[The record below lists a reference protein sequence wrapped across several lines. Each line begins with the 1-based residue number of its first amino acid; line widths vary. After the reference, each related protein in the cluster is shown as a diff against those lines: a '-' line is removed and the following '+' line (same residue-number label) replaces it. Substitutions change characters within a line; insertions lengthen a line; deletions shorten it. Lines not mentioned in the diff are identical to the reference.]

1 MPIAQCMTATVPKMS
16 EQMVP
21 AANRWADLP
30 EVVDRLTAA
39 RSAVDELLWR
49 RDVRAA
55 AAEVTA
61 ESRAR
66 GARESAAMDGAD
78 IAAPE
83 PSPMGRV
90 LTSAQ
95 AVTGEVP
102 FVVET
107 WPRAPLQV
115 LARLHAV
122 AAHGHLPQD
131 SLGRPRLSHESV
143 DDPLHLGP
151 APDAQTAARRLTLL
165 ADLVAGSTQVPALV
179 VAGIA
184 HAEIVGARPFAWGCG
199 LIGRAVV
206 RVVMAARGVDPSL
219 FSVPEAGMMHLGRP
233 AYVRALRAYED
244 GDVGTYL
251 LWFADAIRWG
261 ALDVLQSTD

>member
-1 MPIAQCMTATVPKMS
+1 MN
-16 EQMVP
+16 EQVVA

-30 EVVDRLTAA
+30 EVIDRLTAA

-49 RDVRAA
+49 RDIRAV

-61 ESRAR
+61 ESKAR

-78 IAAPE
+78 IAAVE
-83 PSPMGRV
+83 RSPMGRV
-90 LTSAQ
+90 LSSAQ
-95 AVTGEVP
+95 ALTGEVP

-107 WPRAPLQV
+107 WAHAPLQV
-115 LARLHAV
+115 LARLHTV
-122 AAHGHLPQD
+122 AAHGHLPED
-131 SLGRPRLSHESV
+131 CLGRPRLAHESA

-151 APDAQTAARRLTLL
+151 APDSRTAARRLALL

-184 HAEIVGARPFAWGCG
+184 HAEIVGSRPFAWGCG

-233 AYVRALRAYED
+233 AYVRALRAYEG

-251 LWFADAIRWG
+251 MWFADAIRWG
-261 ALDVLQSTD
+261 ALTVRPPTD

>member
-1 MPIAQCMTATVPKMS
+1 MRD
-16 EQMVP
+16 QMVS

-30 EVVDRLTAA
+30 EVVDGLTSA

-55 AAEVTA
+55 AAEVIA
-61 ESRAR
+61 ESKVR

-83 PSPMGRV
+83 RSPMGLV

-102 FVVET
+102 FVLDT
-107 WPRAPLQV
+107 WPHAPLQV

-122 AAHGHLPQD
+122 VAHGHAPQED
-131 SLGRPRLSHESV
+131 LGRPRRADESV

-151 APDAQTAARRLTLL
+151 APDAQTAARRLALL

-184 HAEIVGARPFAWGCG
+184 HAEIVGGRPFAWGCG

-233 AYVRALRAYED
+233 AYVRAVRAYEE
-244 GDVGTYL
+244 GDVGSYL
-251 LWFADAIRWG
+251 VWFADAIRWG
-261 ALDVLQSTD
+261 AHGVHPPMD

>member
-1 MPIAQCMTATVPKMS
+1 
-16 EQMVP
+16 MVT

-30 EVVDRLTAA
+30 DVSDRLAAARAAVDR
-39 RSAVDELLWR
+39 LLWR
-49 RDVRAA
+49 RDIRAA

-66 GARESAAMDGAD
+66 GSFESAAMDGAD

-83 PSPMGRV
+83 HSPMGRV
-90 LTSAQ
+90 LASAQ

-102 FVVET
+102 GVIET
-107 WPRAPLQV
+107 WPYAPLQV

-122 AAHGHLPQD
+122 AAYGHLPPD
-131 SLGRPRLSHESV
+131 SLGRPRLEHEPV

-151 APDAQTAARRLTLL
+151 APDAATAARRLALL
-165 ADLVAGSTQVPALV
+165 AELVTGSPQVPALV

-184 HAEIVGARPFAWGCG
+184 HAEIVSARPFGWGCG

-219 FSVPEAGMMHLGRP
+219 FSVPEAGMLHAGRP
-233 AYVRALRAYED
+233 SYVRALRSYEES
-244 GDVGTYL
+244 DVATYL
-251 LWFADAIRWG
+251 MWFADAIRHG
-261 ALDVLQSTD
+261 ADSVRPVAD

>member
-1 MPIAQCMTATVPKMS
+1 MPMGESMTATVPGMN
-16 EQMVP
+16 EQVVV

-30 EVVDRLTAA
+30 DVSDRLTAA
-39 RSAVDELLWR
+39 RSAVDALLWR
-49 RDVRAA
+49 RDIRAA

-83 PSPMGRV
+83 RSPMGRV
-90 LTSAQ
+90 LASAQ

-102 FVVET
+102 FVIDT
-107 WPRAPLQV
+107 WSNAPLQV
-115 LARLHAV
+115 LARLHVV
-122 AAHGHLPQD
+122 AAHDHLPAD
-131 SLGRPRLSHESV
+131 SVGRPRVEHEPA

-151 APDAQTAARRLTLL
+151 APEPLTAARRLTLL
-165 ADLVAGSTQVPALV
+165 ADLVSGSTQVPALV

-184 HAEIVGARPFAWGCG
+184 HAEIVGGRPFAWGCG

-206 RVVMAARGVDPSL
+206 RVVLAARGVDPSL
-219 FSVPEAGMMHLGRP
+219 FSVPEAGMLHLGRP
-233 AYVRALRAYED
+233 AYVRALRSYED
-244 GDVGTYL
+244 GDVAPYL
-251 LWFADAIRWG
+251 MWFADAVRWG
-261 ALDVLQSTD
+261 AESVRPGTT

>member
-1 MPIAQCMTATVPKMS
+1 MTIGRCMTATVPRMR
-16 EQMVP
+16 EQVVS

-30 EVVDRLTAA
+30 EVFDRLTAA

-49 RDVRAA
+49 RDIRAA

-61 ESRAR
+61 ESQVR

-83 PSPMGRV
+83 HSPMGRV

-102 FVVET
+102 FVIHT
-107 WPRAPLQV
+107 WSHAPLQA

-122 AAHGHLPQD
+122 AAHGHLPQER
-131 SLGRPRLSHESV
+131 LGRPRLEHESV

-151 APDAQTAARRLTLL
+151 APDSQAAARRLAVL
-165 ADLVAGSTQVPALV
+165 AELVAGSEQVPALV

-184 HAEIVGARPFAWGCG
+184 HAEIVGARPFGWGCG

-206 RVVMAARGVDPSL
+206 RVVMAERGVDPSL
-219 FSVPEAGMMHLGRP
+219 FSVPEAGMLHLGRP
-233 AYVRALRAYED
+233 TYVRALRSYAE
-244 GDVGTYL
+244 GDVGAYL
-251 LWFADAIRWG
+251 VWFADAIRCG
-261 ALDVLQSTD
+261 AQSVRSPKD